1 MEEFQK
7 LFVENEVLKDSVTGL
22 QQQYRSTAESN
33 EVSRIFQYLVVEHK
47 ALTQPAYKPA
57 GYFFTTIFCSW
68 ENTLPLL
75 QADIRSYP
83 TEEL

>member
-1 MEEFQK
+1 MKECNAALKEVLISRQWPNHNNVSSLYLYLKETVEEFQK

-47 ALTQPAYKPA
+47 ALT
-57 GYFFTTIFCSW
+57 
-68 ENTLPLL
+68 
-75 QADIRSYP
+75 
-83 TEEL
+83 

>member
-1 MEEFQK
+1 VEEFQK

-47 ALTQPAYKPA
+47 ARCKPAFRPA
-57 GYFFTTIFCSW
+57 GYIQQLNLYYFLFLGKRLTSSNMLI
-68 ENTLPLL
+68 
-75 QADIRSYP
+75 Y
-83 TEEL
+83 

>member
-33 EVSRIFQYLVVEHK
+33 EVNKIFHYLVVEYK
-47 ALTQPAYKPA
+47 ALTQPAFKPA
-57 GYFFTTIFCSW
+57 GYIQQLSLYYFLFLRKHVTSSDMLI
-68 ENTLPLL
+68 
-75 QADIRSYP
+75 Y
-83 TEEL
+83 

>member
-33 EVSRIFQYLVVEHK
+33 EVSRIFGYLVVEHK
-47 ALTQPAYKPA
+47 SIDLNQLDPFSNWVC
-57 GYFFTTIFCSW
+57 YF
-68 ENTLPLL
+68 
-75 QADIRSYP
+75 
-83 TEEL
+83 